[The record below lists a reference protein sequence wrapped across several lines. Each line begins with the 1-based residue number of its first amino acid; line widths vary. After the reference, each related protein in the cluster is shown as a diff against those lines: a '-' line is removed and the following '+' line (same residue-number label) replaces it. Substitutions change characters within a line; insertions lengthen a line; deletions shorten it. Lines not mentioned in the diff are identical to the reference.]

1 VKAASIGQPSDTT
14 PASVSDAISS
24 SGRTLVAVWG
34 LVAVDLAIV
43 VVTYSRLAPEDLYHT
58 SHGGLPG
65 GLGRALVEANFPA
78 ALIAVAVLLVAAP
91 RPRIAALVAAAL
103 CLVIAVPGVLTPAD
117 LDAKPVN
124 AVPAVGVALA
134 FLLSLRATPARGRP
148 RGDRLRIALA
158 ALAILAAAPWI
169 AATLGFYLD
178 GVPLFGWLYQTGE
191 IVSYRGNEPH
201 PAVHHGI
208 HHGWQGLLLIGTA
221 LLLSRLRLSRAAE
234 VYLSLLLAYGIA
246 NMVNDGWLEQIAE
259 RGWTGGTFP
268 DVLQPRPN
276 WGWLAVFAATP
287 LIWAF
292 WFRQP
297 TATISPSRSST

>member
-1 VKAASIGQPSDTT
+1 MARGLT
-14 PASVSDAISS
+14 PGHVLAVVWA
-24 SGRTLVAVWG
+24 LVA
-34 LVAVDLAIV
+34 LDLAIV
-43 VVTYSRLAPEDLYHT
+43 VVTYSRLAPEHLYHV

-78 ALIAVAVLLVAAP
+78 ALIAVAVLLVVAP
-91 RPRIAALVAAAL
+91 RPRWAALVAAAL
-103 CLVIAVPGVLTPAD
+103 CLVMVVPGVLTPAD

-124 AVPAVGVALA
+124 AVPAVGVLLA
-134 FLLSLRATPARGRP
+134 FLLSLGASPARGRP

-158 ALAILAAAPWI
+158 ALATLVAAPWI

-178 GVPLFGWLYQTGE
+178 GVPLLGWMYQTSE

-221 LLLSRLRLSRAAE
+221 LLLSRLRLTRAAE

-246 NMVNDGWLEQIAE
+246 NMINDGWLEQIAE
-259 RGWTGGTFP
+259 RGWTSGTFP
-268 DVLQPRPN
+268 DVLQPHPN
-276 WGWLAVFAATP
+276 WGWLLVLASTP
-287 LIWAF
+287 VIWAS

-297 TATISPSRSST
+297 TATISPSRIST